1 MTMEAPAA
9 GSRSAAGFRF
19 IPDDARQAL
28 RMRRF
33 FIAAGTSF
41 LVPLVLTV
49 AAELGSV
56 EFRVAGWGAA
66 MVGVLIALCYAIF
79 RSGFNL
85 RFPDPS
91 LTGEMILAAILC
103 LAYLSYHVG
112 EARPAIAMFYLVA
125 LWFGALRLGAARL
138 FWLAVIA
145 LLAHGFVLW
154 IWHQRHPGADA
165 AASLM
170 QMAALAVILPWFAAM
185 GAYVNRLRTRLS
197 SSNRQLTEAVERIGS
212 VAVRDDLTG
221 LYNRR
226 FLLEFLGRE
235 TARTQR
241 SGGAFS
247 VCLLDIDEFKSVND
261 SFGHAA
267 GDAVLKHFG
276 AVAGTGLRSADILGR
291 LGGEEFLVVLPD
303 TDIQGAI
310 ESAERIR
317 RAVQASTFPGLPAG
331 RHLTVTAGIARSTPN
346 ESASVLLARADRAL
360 YEGKAAG
367 RNRVVAAG

>member
-28 RMRRF
+28 RMQRF
-33 FIAAGTSF
+33 FIAAGTSC

-49 AAELGSV
+49 AAALRWV
-56 EFRVAGWGAA
+56 EFRVAGWGAV
-66 MVGVLIALCYAIF
+66 MVGALIALFYAIF

-85 RFPDPS
+85 RFRDHS

-103 LAYLSYHVG
+103 VAYLSYHVG
-112 EARPAIAMFYLVA
+112 EARPEIAMFYLVA
-125 LWFGALRLGAARL
+125 LLFGALRLGAARL
-138 FWLAVIA
+138 FGLAVIA
-145 LLAHGFVLW
+145 LLAHGVVLW

-170 QMAALAVILPWFAAM
+170 QIAALAVILPWFAAM

-197 SSNRQLTEAVERIGS
+197 GNNRQLTEAVERIKS
-212 VAVRDDLTG
+212 IAARDELTG

-241 SGGAFS
+241 SSGAFS
-247 VCLLDIDEFKSVND
+247 ICLIDIDEFKSVND

-276 AVAGTGLRSADILGR
+276 AVAGAGLRSADILGR

-310 ESAERIR
+310 NSAERIR
-317 RAVQASTFPGLPAG
+317 RAVEAITFTGLPAG
-331 RHLTVTAGIARSTPN
+331 RQVTVTAGVACSMPSEN
-346 ESASVLLARADRAL
+346 SSVLMARADRAL

-367 RNRVVAAG
+367 KNTVVAAG